1 MTECNQQTFKF
12 QEQKRRKVEAGFD
25 GGHVSSDGGI
35 LLLREVSR
43 RFGTLKRFSECFDDH
58 RNPLLIEHSVEEL
71 LSQRVYGLACGY
83 EDLNDHDELRSDP
96 AFALAVGKKDLEG
109 KERQRQEDKGKSLA
123 GRSTLNR
130 LELSGRVV
138 KSNERYKKISCN
150 ERKVGKF
157 FVDEFVRS
165 RRGKKVKRLILDID
179 RTGYLLYGGQEGRY
193 FLKYYNDYC
202 YTPLYIFCEDMP
214 LQARLGTGDRAAF
227 YSVTSE
233 LSFLIPELKKHFPG
247 ARIIVRGDG
256 AFSIEEIMSFCEG
269 NGVDYI
275 LGLPKNPVLERL
287 SAAAMSEAEAKFL
300 KTQTTVREFS
310 EFYYQTRESW
320 TRERRVIAKSEYSG
334 QGANPRFV
342 VTSLSRRCSSA
353 MKMYE
358 HWYCQRCDMENR
370 IKEQLQLFGDRMSC
384 EVKMAN
390 QLRLWFSAVAY
401 ILFAHLRRLAL
412 RGTALARAEVATIRA
427 RLLKIGARIL
437 ISCRRVYFSLTSAF
451 PYKKV
456 FAAAHRNLLRI

>member
-1 MTECNQQTFKF
+1 MTECKQQTFGF
-12 QEQKRRKVEAGFD
+12 QGQKRREVKAGFD
-25 GGHVSSDGGI
+25 GGYVSSDGGI
-35 LLLREVSR
+35 LLLREVSER
-43 RFGTLKRFSECFDDH
+43 LGTLKRFSECFEDC
-58 RNPLLIEHSVEEL
+58 RNPILIEHTVEEL

-96 AFALAVGKKDLEG
+96 AFALAIGKKDLEG
-109 KERQRQEDKGKSLA
+109 KERQREQDKGKSLA

-138 KSNERYKKISCN
+138 KPNERYKKIFCN

-165 RRGKKVKRLILDID
+165 RRGKKVKRLILDLD
-179 RTGYLLYGGQEGRY
+179 RTGYPLYGEQEGRY

-202 YTPLYIFCEDMP
+202 YTPLYIFCEEML
-214 LQARLGTGDRAAF
+214 LQARLGTGDNAAF
-227 YSVTSE
+227 YGVTSE
-233 LSFLIPELKKHFPG
+233 LSFLIPELKKHFPK

-256 AFSIEEIMSFCEG
+256 AFAIEEIMSFCEE
-269 NGVDYI
+269 NGIDFI
-275 LGLPKNPVLERL
+275 FGLPKNPVLERS
-287 SAAAMSEAEAKFL
+287 SAAAMSEAEAKFS

-310 EFYYQTRESW
+310 EFYYKTRESW
-320 TRERRVIAKSEYSG
+320 SRERRVIAKSEYSE

-342 VTSLSRRCSSA
+342 VTSLNRRCSSA

-358 HWYCQRCDMENR
+358 HWYCKRCDMENR

-390 QLRLWFSAVAY
+390 QLRLWFTAVAY

-412 RGTALARAEVATIRA
+412 RRTALAKAEVATIRA
-427 RLLKIGARIL
+427 KILKIGARIL
-437 ISCRRVYFSLTSAF
+437 ISCRRVYFSLASAF
-451 PYKKV
+451 PYKNI
-456 FAAAHRNLLRI
+456 FAAAHRNLLKI